1 MRDIPIDPARGPEA
15 QGGDEELSLR
25 RVLSAV
31 RQRWFV
37 VLPVFFV
44 VLALGT
50 WRTLHEPRRYRAA
63 ATVRVQQQRSPIAGM
78 QPGMNMVDYRFDAMI
93 TEQRVIGSGAVAR
106 MVAQSLGFQ
115 LRVAQPDDA
124 LRSDI
129 FGGTPPVVAPDAPQ
143 REYRLH
149 FGDREATL
157 SSAGRELA
165 RAPYGQQIAHAGF
178 AFTVPRR
185 PARGYEDGV
194 VLQVVPLNV
203 AAGDIQGSM
212 GTTVQEKT
220 NIIEISW
227 SGTDPV
233 TVAMVANGLAD
244 AYQEFSKQTIRD
256 EQTRKIT
263 FIRENLR
270 QQKDSLDI
278 AQRDLRGFREGNKL
292 TNVTSEQAA
301 LLQRISEFETQR
313 REAALELDVFVSL
326 LEKAGASS
334 ATDEDL
340 RRIMGSDAVAN
351 NASIKTLY
359 DRWFELEK
367 ERQSQM
373 AARRIDESHE
383 DVKALDSL
391 INRTKRDLQQAS
403 NVYLT
408 TLNTRL
414 RTFDTQLAQL
424 RDQLKQYPGLSATEQ
439 NLEGRARSIQK
450 VYDDL
455 LQQYQLSRIEQSV
468 DASKVEVIDVASVPG
483 WPVSPNRKRDVM
495 LSAALG
501 VLLGVML
508 AVLLD
513 RLDNSIRSPDEVR
526 EQLGVNVLG
535 MIPVIRVE
543 HDQARLP
550 TDAPLER
557 LVTHA
562 DPRSVVAES
571 YRSLRTNLAFARASQ
586 DVRTLVLTSPGPA
599 DGKSTTVANLAITF
613 AQQGQRTLLIDAD
626 LRRAVLDKT
635 FSVPRSPGLTELII
649 GSVGLD
655 QAVHETQVPNLF
667 VMGSGQFP
675 PNPSELLG
683 SPAMREILAEAKEK
697 FDVVLFDSP
706 PLLAV
711 TDAAVLSTMV
721 DGTVLVV
728 RMGSTAREAARLA
741 IARLRQVHARILG
754 ALLNDVHMR
763 GPGYYGGYGYQYYAY
778 YGSEANG
785 GKGNGNGKPQGVLGR
800 IRELTGIGG
809 RDGR

>member
-1 MRDIPIDPARGPEA
+1 VRELPLDLIRPPESR
-15 QGGDEELSLR
+15 GGDDELSLR
-25 RVLSAV
+25 RVLVAV
-31 RQRWFV
+31 RRRWFA
-37 VLPVFFV
+37 VLPAFLV

-50 WRTLHEPRRYRAA
+50 WRTLHEPRRYRAF
-63 ATVRVQQQRSPIAGM
+63 ATVRVQQQRPPI
-78 QPGMNMVDYRFDAMI
+78 PGVPSGYSAVDYRYDAMI
-93 TEQRVIGSGAVAR
+93 AEQRIIGSSAVAKL
-106 MVAQSLGFQ
+106 VADAEGMR
-115 LRVAQPDDA
+115 LRIAEPA
-124 LRSDI
+124 NARRSEV
-129 FGGTPPVVAPDAPQ
+129 FGTTPPVVDNAATIA
-143 REYRLH
+143 EYELRFEDRAAILRSA
-149 FGDREATL
+149 DREV
-157 SSAGRELA
+157 A
-165 RAPYGQQIAHAGF
+165 RAPYGAPIAYGGLS
-178 AFTVPRR
+178 FTVPSRPRR
-185 PARGYEDGV
+185 ISQDHV
-194 VLQVVPLNV
+194 VLEVVSRDV
-203 AAGDIQGSM
+203 AAADILASM

-220 NIIEISW
+220 NIIEISYV
-227 SGTDPV
+227 GTDPV
-233 TVAMVANGLAD
+233 TVARVTNGIAT
-244 AYQEFSKQTIRD
+244 AYEEFSKATQRA
-256 EQTRKIT
+256 EQRNKIT
-263 FIRENLR
+263 FIRDNLR
-270 QQKDSLDI
+270 EQQDSLYR
-278 AQRDLRGFREGNKL
+278 AQDALRAFKEGNRL
-292 TNVTSEQAA
+292 TDVTAEQAA
-301 LLQRISEFETQR
+301 LQSRIAGFETAR
-313 REAALELDVFVSL
+313 REAVLEQNIFVSL
-326 LEKAGASS
+326 LERADETS
-334 ATDEDL
+334 ATDEEL
-340 RRIMGSDAVAN
+340 RRIMGTEAVAN
-351 NASIKTLY
+351 NSSIKTLY

-367 ERQSQM
+367 DRQERIT
-373 AARRIDESHE
+373 ARGLSPKHE
-383 DVKALDSL
+383 DVIAIDTM
-391 INRTKRDLQQAS
+391 INRTKQDLQQAS
-403 NVYLT
+403 NVYLRG
-408 TLNTRL
+408 LNARI
-414 RTFDTQLAQL
+414 RQYDEQLSQL
-424 RDQLKQYPGLSATEQ
+424 RMQTTQFPGLSATEK
-439 NLEGRARSIQK
+439 NLEGRVRSMQK
-450 VYDDL
+450 IYDDL
-455 LQQYQLSRIEQSV
+455 QQQYQVSRIEQSV
-468 DASKVEVIDVASVPG
+468 DASKVEIIDEATVPG

-495 LSAALG
+495 MAAALG
-501 VLLGVML
+501 LLLGVL
-508 AVLLD
+508 IAVVLD

-526 EQLGVNVLG
+526 EQLDVNVLG
-535 MIPVIRVE
+535 MIPVIRVD
-543 HDQARLP
+543 HDQSKMP
-550 TDAPLER
+550 SDAPLER

-649 GSVGLD
+649 GSVDLD

-741 IARLRQVHARILG
+741 IARLRQVHARVLG

-785 GKGNGNGKPQGVLGR
+785 NGNGKPQGMMGR

>member
-1 MRDIPIDPARGPEA
+1 VRDVPIDLPRGAESHA
-15 QGGDEELSLR
+15 STEELSLR
-25 RVLSAV
+25 RVLQAL

-37 VLPVFFV
+37 VVPVFLA

-50 WRTLHEPRRYRAA
+50 WRTLHEPRRYRAS
-63 ATVRVQQQRSPIAGM
+63 ATVRVQQQRSPIPGL
-78 QPGMNMVDYRFDAMI
+78 QPGAMVDYRFDAMI
-93 TEQRVIGSGAVAR
+93 TEQRIIGSAAVAGL
-106 MVAQSLGFQ
+106 VARREGFQ
-115 LRVAQPDDA
+115 LRIARPSDA
-124 LRSDI
+124 RRSEI
-129 FGGTPPVVAPDAPQ
+129 FGNVPPVVDTTAPTG
-143 REYRLH
+143 EYGVR
-149 FGDREATL
+149 FGDREVVLT
-157 SSAGRELA
+157 SDRRELA
-165 RAPYGQQIAHAGF
+165 RAPYGQPLAYGGF
-178 AFTVPRR
+178 SFVIPKPPPRR
-185 PARGYEDGV
+185 YEDGL
-194 VLQVVPLNV
+194 VLEIVPLDV
-203 AAGDIQGSM
+203 ATADIQGAM
-212 GTTVQEKT
+212 GTAVQEKT

-227 SGTDPV
+227 TGTDPV
-233 TVAMVANGLAD
+233 TVARVANGLAKS
-244 AYQEFSKQTIRD
+244 YEEFSKQTIRD
-256 EQTRKIT
+256 EQMRKIT
-263 FIRENLR
+263 FIRDNLA
-270 QQKDSLDI
+270 QQQDSLYQ
-278 AQRDLRGFREGNKL
+278 AQLALRGFREENKL
-292 TNVTSEQAA
+292 TNVSAEQVA
-301 LLQRISEFETQR
+301 LQTRISEFETQR
-313 REAALELDVFVSL
+313 REAALEQDVFVSL
-326 LEKAGASS
+326 LEKAGAAS
-334 ATDEDL
+334 ATDDDL
-340 RRIMGSDAVAN
+340 RRIMGSDAVAK
-351 NASIKTLY
+351 NASIKSLY
-359 DRWFELEK
+359 DRWFALEEK
-367 ERQSQM
+367 RQTMM
-373 AARRIDESHE
+373 AEQRINPTHRDIEA
-383 DVKALDSL
+383 VDSL

-414 RTFDTQLAQL
+414 RTYDVQLAQL
-424 RDQLKQYPGLSATEQ
+424 REQTKQYPRLSAAEQ
-439 NLEGRARSIQK
+439 NLEGRARSFQK

-455 LQQYQLSRIEQSV
+455 QQQYQLARIEQSV
-468 DASKVEVIDVASVPG
+468 DASKVEIIDRANVPG
-483 WPVSPNRKRDVM
+483 WPVSPNRRRDVM
-495 LSAALG
+495 LAAVLGLFLG
-501 VLLGVML
+501 VLL
-508 AVLLD
+508 AVVLD

-526 EQLGVNVLG
+526 EQLDVNVLG

-543 HDQARLP
+543 HDQSKLR

-586 DVRTLVLTSPGPA
+586 DMRTLVLTSPGPA

-649 GSVGLD
+649 GSVDLD

-667 VMGSGQFP
+667 VIGSGQFP

-683 SPAMREILAEAKEK
+683 SSAMRDILAATKQK
-697 FDVVLFDSP
+697 FDVVLLDSP

-741 IARLRQVHARILG
+741 IARLRQVHARVLG

-785 GKGNGNGKPQGVLGR
+785 NGNGKPQGMMGR

-809 RDGR
+809 RNGR

>member
-1 MRDIPIDPARGPEA
+1 MRELPVDLMRSPDNRNA
-15 QGGDEELSLR
+15 DEELSLR
-25 RVLSAV
+25 RVLVAV
-31 RQRWFV
+31 RRRWFA
-37 VLPVFFV
+37 VLPVFLV

-50 WRTLHEPRRYRAA
+50 WRTLHEPRRYRAV
-63 ATVRVQQQRSPIAGM
+63 ATVRVQQQRPAL
-78 QPGMNMVDYRFDAMI
+78 PGMPSGYNVVDYRYDAMI
-93 TEQRVIGSGAVAR
+93 AEQRVIGSAAVAKL
-106 MVAQSLGFQ
+106 VADAEGMR
-115 LRVAQPDDA
+115 LRVIEPAHA
-124 LRSDI
+124 RRSEI
-129 FGGTPPVVAPDAPQ
+129 FGTRPPVVDSAAAAA
-143 REYRLH
+143 EYELR
-149 FGDREATL
+149 FEDRQAVL

-165 RAPYGQQIAHAGF
+165 RAPYGSPIAFGGVSF
-178 AFTVPRR
+178 VVPSR
-185 PARGYEDGV
+185 PQRISQDHV
-194 VLQVVPLNV
+194 VLEVVSRD
-203 AAGDIQGSM
+203 AAAADILGS
-212 GTTVQEKT
+212 TATVVQEKT
-220 NIIEISW
+220 NIIEISHV
-227 SGTDPV
+227 GTDPA
-233 TVAMVANGLAD
+233 TVARIANGMAR
-244 AYQEFSKQTIRD
+244 AYQDFSKAAQRA
-256 EQTRKIT
+256 EQQNKIT
-263 FIRENLR
+263 FIRDNLR
-270 QQKDSLDI
+270 EQQDSLYR
-278 AQRDLRGFREGNKL
+278 AQEALRAFREGNQL
-292 TNVTSEQAA
+292 SDVTAEQAA
-301 LLQRISEFETQR
+301 LQARIAGFETAAN
-313 REAALELDVFVSL
+313 EAVLEQKVFVSL
-326 LEKAGASS
+326 LEKADEAS
-334 ATDEDL
+334 ATDDEL
-340 RRIMGSDAVAN
+340 RRIMGTEAVSK
-351 NASIKTLY
+351 NASISSLY

-367 ERQSQM
+367 ERQQAI
-373 AARRIDESHE
+373 AARGLRANHE
-383 DVKALDSL
+383 DVVAIDSM
-391 INRTKRDLQQAS
+391 INRTKQDLKQAS
-403 NVYLT
+403 NVYLRG
-408 TLNTRL
+408 LNARIKQYG
-414 RTFDTQLAQL
+414 DQLAQL
-424 RDQLKQYPGLSATEQ
+424 RQATTQFPGLSATEK
-439 NLEGRARSIQK
+439 NLEGRVRSMQK
-450 VYDDL
+450 IYDDL
-455 LQQYQLSRIEQSV
+455 QQQYQISRIEQSV
-468 DASKVEVIDVASVPG
+468 DASKVEIIDLATVPA
-483 WPVSPNRKRDVM
+483 WPVSPNRKRDVV
-495 LSAALG
+495 LAAALG
-501 VLLGVML
+501 LLLGVL
-508 AVLLD
+508 IAVVLD

-526 EQLGVNVLG
+526 EQLDINVLG
-535 MIPVIRVE
+535 MIPVIRVDHE
-543 HDQARLP
+543 QARMP
-550 TDAPLER
+550 SDAPLER

-649 GSVGLD
+649 GSVDLD

-778 YGSEANG
+778 YGSEASGNG
-785 GKGNGNGKPQGVLGR
+785 KGNGKPQGVMGR